1 MKKSLVFLTIY
12 LLAEIVLLIIIRQ
25 FLPVSIINWV
35 SELNFHFL
43 FYWILHAGVI
53 SFLYL
58 RFFFRENKI
67 NYVHLIVLVV
77 LFLIIRIVLDL
88 CIIAYIDD
96 KNYSHIFATAK
107 VCFFMEI
114 FLQIML
120 IGLIMASEKLRG
132 YRLAFSKEKSLGVIL
147 LLIGIAICVGIDLHM
162 VSEMER
168 YDVFWGSDTVSR
180 NNILAAFLINL
191 VVEQIVT
198 WLVHLMVLLSVRPTT
213 K

>member
-1 MKKSLVFLTIY
+1 
-12 LLAEIVLLIIIRQ
+12 
-25 FLPVSIINWV
+25 
-35 SELNFHFL
+35 
-43 FYWILHAGVI
+43 
-53 SFLYL
+53 
-58 RFFFRENKI
+58 
-67 NYVHLIVLVV
+67 
-77 LFLIIRIVLDL
+77 
-88 CIIAYIDD
+88 
-96 KNYSHIFATAK
+96 
-107 VCFFMEI
+107 
-114 FLQIML
+114 
-120 IGLIMASEKLRG
+120 MASEKLRG